1 MAVSVQSAVQVWYDA
16 GKAATQA
23 RIVHVSFNIA
33 VEDDYGKER
42 IPMSLRTLKLLAI
55 ILPTLIIGG
64 FEYIRHEFLLDE
76 LSMEA
81 GNVYITVL
89 TLFLSYLFASW
100 MFRSIR
106 RTNER
111 LAAEQSKRAV
121 YEERERMAQE
131 LHDNI
136 AQILFFL
143 NVQLKKGQ
151 IQEARSAVSEIDHHL
166 RQAIFNLRTAPEEG
180 ATFVSR
186 LSTWLDEWSGITGIA
201 VEQAIDEFE
210 QSVAPAEEVKLFAII
225 REAFTN
231 IRKHSQADHASIE
244 LRLTRGET
252 GTDWMLRIC
261 DNGVGMGTYDGESHA
276 NRYGLTFMRK
286 HASEM
291 EAHLTLDTMPEGGT
305 ELMVSGPVKRS
316 EPL

>member
-1 MAVSVQSAVQVWYDA
+1 
-16 GKAATQA
+16 
-23 RIVHVSFNIA
+23 
-33 VEDDYGKER
+33 
-42 IPMSLRTLKLLAI
+42 MSLRTLKLLAI
-55 ILPTLIIGG
+55 MLPTLIIGG
-64 FEYIRHEFLLDE
+64 FEFIRHEFLLDE

-81 GNVYITVL
+81 GNVYITVM
-89 TLFLSYLFASW
+89 TLFLSYLFATW

-151 IQEARSAVSEIDHHL
+151 IEEARSAVSEIDHHL

-180 ATFVSR
+180 ATFATR
-186 LSTWLDEWSGITGIA
+186 LSSWLEEWSGITGIA
-201 VEQAIDEFE
+201 VEQEIEPFE
-210 QSVAPAEEVKLFAII
+210 ANVAPAEEVKLFAVI

-231 IRKHSQADHASIE
+231 IRKHSQADHASVE
-244 LRLTRGET
+244 LRLIEGEA
-252 GTDWMLRIC
+252 GPEWMLRIC
-261 DNGVGMGTYDGESHA
+261 DNGVGIDASQGTPRP
-276 NRYGLTFMRK
+276 NRYGLAFMRK

-291 EAHLTLDTMPEGGT
+291 GAGLTVRPMPQGGT
-305 ELMVSGPVKRS
+305 ELIMSAPVKRS
-316 EPL
+316 DSL